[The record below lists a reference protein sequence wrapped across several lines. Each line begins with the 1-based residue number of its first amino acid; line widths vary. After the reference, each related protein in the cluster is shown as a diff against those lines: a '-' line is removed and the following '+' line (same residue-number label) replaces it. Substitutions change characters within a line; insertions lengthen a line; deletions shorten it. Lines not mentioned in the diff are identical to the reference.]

1 MDYKILLRSSKLLQM
16 VILHKTDSTQFL
28 EKNLA
33 SFFARQTVPKSR
45 TDTQGIQN
53 SQSNLEKEHSWRSP
67 FLILKLTIKLSQSRL
82 CIDIS
87 AYTVVR
93 VHAKSLQLCLTL
105 CYPMNYSLPGSSVH
119 GILQAR
125 ILQWVTM
132 ASSREASQHRD
143 RTYVSYVSRNARQTF
158 YHQYHLGSPNTD

>member
-33 SFFARQTVPKSR
+33 AFFARQTVPKSR

-67 FLILKLTIKLSQSRL
+67 FLILKLTIKLS
-82 CIDIS
+82 
-87 AYTVVR
+87 
-93 VHAKSLQLCLTL
+93 
-105 CYPMNYSLPGSSVH
+105 
-119 GILQAR
+119 
-125 ILQWVTM
+125 
-132 ASSREASQHRD
+132 
-143 RTYVSYVSRNARQTF
+143 
-158 YHQYHLGSPNTD
+158 